1 MKDQIKSY
9 LQRLNHGEPLENVQA
24 DFVRECKD
32 VDPAEIMHAEQELLR
47 EGTSIEELQ
56 RLCDVHSALF
66 HGSATDAQ
74 KLHAKDIQD
83 QRLSAAAALIQISGH
98 PLQTFT
104 LENAALE
111 KLIARAKQVLENGT
125 INDGSLNELRQIA
138 IHYARKGDLLYPH
151 LKVQYGIS
159 GPSAVMW
166 TVDDEIRD
174 ELNALAKQKD
184 QKVTDAW
191 KQRLN
196 AVLTRMEEMIY
207 KESNILFPNCALNF
221 SEEEWYHI
229 YRDAKDYA
237 ECFGIR
243 GDSWEAAEAHLTDT
257 ASTAD
262 TMSAEHAFTGSE
274 TRIHLPSGSL
284 TLSQLTAMLN
294 TIPLEI
300 SFVDIDNINRYF
312 NEGPKVFKRPGMAL
326 GGRSSPVTRLRL
338 SRKYAGSSKSSVP
351 ER

>member
-9 LQRLNHGEPLENVQA
+9 LQRLNHGEALENVQT

-66 HGSATDAQ
+66 HGSTTEEKTANAEKTTAHFPDAQ
-74 KLHAKDIQD
+74 KLHSKDIKD
-83 QRLSAAAALIQISGH
+83 QRLSAAAAPIPISGH

-111 KLIARAKQVLENGT
+111 KLIARARQALENNGIT
-125 INDGSLNELRQIA
+125 DELLDELRQIA

-151 LKVQYGIS
+151 LKVKYGIS

-174 ELNALAKQKD
+174 ELNALAKQKH
-184 QKVTDAW
+184 QKETDAW

-207 KESNILFPNCALNF
+207 KESNILFPN
-221 SEEEWYHI
+221 
-229 YRDAKDYA
+229 
-237 ECFGIR
+237 
-243 GDSWEAAEAHLTDT
+243 
-257 ASTAD
+257 
-262 TMSAEHAFTGSE
+262 
-274 TRIHLPSGSL
+274 
-284 TLSQLTAMLN
+284 
-294 TIPLEI
+294 
-300 SFVDIDNINRYF
+300 
-312 NEGPKVFKRPGMAL
+312 
-326 GGRSSPVTRLRL
+326 
-338 SRKYAGSSKSSVP
+338 
-351 ER
+351 

>member
-9 LQRLNHGEPLENVQA
+9 LQRLNHGEALESVPA

-32 VDPAEIMHAEQELLR
+32 VDPSAIMQAEQELLR

-66 HGSATDAQ
+66 HDSATDAQ

-111 KLIARAKQVLENGT
+111 KLIARARQALENNGIT
-125 INDGSLNELRQIA
+125 NELLDELRQIA

-166 TVDDEIRD
+166 TVDED
-174 ELNALAKQKD
+174 
-184 QKVTDAW
+184 
-191 KQRLN
+191 
-196 AVLTRMEEMIY
+196 
-207 KESNILFPNCALNF
+207 
-221 SEEEWYHI
+221 
-229 YRDAKDYA
+229 
-237 ECFGIR
+237 
-243 GDSWEAAEAHLTDT
+243 
-257 ASTAD
+257 
-262 TMSAEHAFTGSE
+262 
-274 TRIHLPSGSL
+274 
-284 TLSQLTAMLN
+284 
-294 TIPLEI
+294 
-300 SFVDIDNINRYF
+300 
-312 NEGPKVFKRPGMAL
+312 
-326 GGRSSPVTRLRL
+326 
-338 SRKYAGSSKSSVP
+338 RKSVV
-351 ER
+351 

>member
-9 LQRLNHGEPLENVQA
+9 LQRLNHGEALENVQA

-66 HGSATDAQ
+66 HGSTTEEKIANAEKTTVHSPAAQ
-74 KLHAKDIQD
+74 KLHSKDIKD

-151 LKVQYGIS
+151 LKVQYG
-159 GPSAVMW
+159 SAVPLRSCGQWMM
-166 TVDDEIRD
+166 R
-174 ELNALAKQKD
+174 
-184 QKVTDAW
+184 
-191 KQRLN
+191 
-196 AVLTRMEEMIY
+196 
-207 KESNILFPNCALNF
+207 
-221 SEEEWYHI
+221 
-229 YRDAKDYA
+229 
-237 ECFGIR
+237 
-243 GDSWEAAEAHLTDT
+243 
-257 ASTAD
+257 
-262 TMSAEHAFTGSE
+262 
-274 TRIHLPSGSL
+274 SG
-284 TLSQLTAMLN
+284 MN
-294 TIPLEI
+294 
-300 SFVDIDNINRYF
+300 
-312 NEGPKVFKRPGMAL
+312 
-326 GGRSSPVTRLRL
+326 
-338 SRKYAGSSKSSVP
+338 
-351 ER
+351 